1 MTRHNKC
8 TNPAAK
14 NNVTGWSGAS
24 TPARATDFPGGV
36 PRSTG
41 SRATTGGFMQTPA
54 AACVPGDV
62 HTLSFYQ
69 HNGSAAFQFSRTAY
83 VGYTRSAGG
92 DTFPQTWNTGNLGDI
107 GSVLR
112 TSFTTDPAPALATG
126 IYILWDSLAVGLGM
140 SCVLIEQ
147 VGALDTYAD
156 GDTSGWAWDGTD
168 GNSSS
173 SELPP
178 APAVGQAA
186 LGLNL
191 AVAAVGSAAA
201 RGAVALGLDLGAAA
215 AGARDSSGAA
225 ALGLVLAPA
234 AGGRHDASGAAALGL
249 NLGLGATGSDGSIER
264 TRGPWL
270 VSRNRPSRIV
280 TRVQRTD

>member
-8 TNPAAK
+8 TNPAGK
-14 NNVTGWSGAS
+14 NNATGWAGSG
-24 TPARATDFPGGV
+24 TPVRATDFPAGC

-41 SRATTGGFMQTPA
+41 IRATTGGFVQTAPA
-54 AACVPGDV
+54 ACAPGDV
-62 HTLSFYQ
+62 HTLSFYE
-69 HNGSAAFQFSRTAY
+69 HNGSAAFQFARTAY

-107 GSVLR
+107 DSVLR

-140 SCVLIEQ
+140 TGVLIEQ

-168 GNSSS
+168 GNSAS

-178 APAVGQAA
+178 APSQGQAD

-201 RGAVALGLDLGAAA
+201 RGAVALGLGLAVAA
-215 AGARDSSGAA
+215 AGARGSSGAA
-225 ALGLVLAPA
+225 ALDLGLAVA
-234 AGGRHDASGAAALGL
+234 ADGGRDASGVAALGL
-249 NLGLGATGSDGSIER
+249 NLGIGTTGSDGSIER
-264 TRGPWL
+264 ARGPWV
-270 VSRNRPSRIV
+270 VSRNGPARIV

>member
-1 MTRHNKC
+1 
-8 TNPAAK
+8 
-14 NNVTGWSGAS
+14 
-24 TPARATDFPGGV
+24 
-36 PRSTG
+36 
-41 SRATTGGFMQTPA
+41 MQTA
-54 AACVPGDV
+54 VAACAPGDV

-83 VGYTRSAGG
+83 VSYTRSAGG

-140 SCVLIEQ
+140 TGVLIEQ

-156 GDTSGWAWDGTD
+156 GDTSGWAWDGAD

-178 APAVGQAA
+178 GPAVGASDVG
-186 LGLNL
+186 LGL
-191 AVAAVGSAAA
+191 AV
-201 RGAVALGLDLGAAA
+201 AA
-215 AGARDSSGAA
+215 AGARASAGTIALTLGLGLDVVGARAA
-225 ALGLVLAPA
+225 AGATDTGLGLAIAA
-234 AGGRHDASGAAALGL
+234 AGARNASGAAALGL
-249 NLGLGATGSDGSIER
+249 GLGLAVAGSDGSIQHP
-264 TRGPWL
+264 RGPWITSRTPGAAP
-270 VSRNRPSRIV
+270 VSRSPGRIV
-280 TRVQRTD
+280 TRVQRAD